1 MIRLAQGTAWFA
13 IVGDL
18 LRCSGCRCQP
28 IVELTGDLLR
38 SPSAHAE
45 AALMQIKVKPKGAP
59 PPSVGMGRV
68 AKLTGVEILRRMH
81 VVLGHPSL
89 PVLLATLMASKDINA
104 HIITKADIEQYVR
117 EACGICESAKMR
129 RRSFRGVTDP
139 TPVPVGKKWVF
150 DTMHLQVPS
159 CQGSTFTSRDF

>member
-1 MIRLAQGTAWFA
+1 MN
-13 IVGDL
+13 
-18 LRCSGCRCQP
+18 SGISVVTPIYNQPSVDIATQSVDTVHVRAPPGFVIAGNTFEMQRPVEMQRSVATQP

-45 AALMQIKVKPKGAP
+45 VALMQIKLKPKGAP

-89 PVLLATLMASKDINA
+89 PVLLATLMASKDVNA
-104 HIITKADIEQYVR
+104 HIITKADIELYVDR
-117 EACGICESAKMR
+117 KS
-129 RRSFRGVTDP
+129 V
-139 TPVPVGKKWVF
+139 V
-150 DTMHLQVPS
+150 
-159 CQGSTFTSRDF
+159 